1 MKENKRRGINY
12 MEEEKKESRHGK
24 IRATNIRPSLNISRE
39 LYENIK
45 ELAAKN
51 NMNFNQYVTKL
62 FEDQLQK

>member
-1 MKENKRRGINY
+1 MKEKKTSEGELI
-12 MEEEKKESRHGK
+12 MEEKKESRHGK

-62 FEDQLQK
+62 FEDQLNK